1 MTLAELRELLGRAT
15 ERPWFDAGEG
25 HVGGTECVRGNDGW
39 PEPMPTP
46 VADSTEAD
54 AALIAAAVNA
64 LPALLDAVEAAKKML
79 DESCM
84 ARDDGDHTKDDWI
97 VHHKDRAAFD
107 AAVARLN
114 GA

>member
-54 AALIAAAVNA
+54 AALIAALRNA
-64 LPALLDAVEAAKKML
+64 APALIRVAKAAREWRAAYLADGDDEEPPFITKLDIAAGELCDAV
-79 DESCM
+79 
-84 ARDDGDHTKDDWI
+84 
-97 VHHKDRAAFD
+97 RA
-107 AAVARLN
+107 LK
-114 GA
+114 GEG